1 MKQENEIRFDVRI
14 KNNLL
19 CKAREALGL
28 SPPQAARA
36 SGVNYH
42 QWLDLESVKMS
53 ARSRKTG
60 KWRPAA
66 EKIAEFFKCTP
77 DMLWPESLDGITT
90 NRLTFDAPAHQ
101 LKQLSASL
109 MGEPALLPDSVV
121 ECRQRNEA
129 IAGALG
135 KLNKQQREV
144 LVRRFGLGDRDEQT
158 QAEIA
163 KELCLSTTRV
173 GQVERDALRRIR
185 ETSKHGA
192 LSVFGNSGT

>member
-129 IAGALG
+129 IAVALG
-135 KLNKQQREV
+135 KLNEQQREV

-158 QAEIA
+158 QTEIA
-163 KELCLSTTRV
+163 KELCLSNARV
-173 GQVERDALRRIR
+173 GQIERDALRRIR
-185 ETSKHGA
+185 ETCKHGV
-192 LSVFGNSGT
+192 LSVFENNGA